1 MLSTYFLKMK
11 IKSYNEFIDKD
22 VLYIFDFDDTLVNSP
37 SYEELAIQFLK
48 EDVTIKDLLN
58 QSIDRIGVTLSDL
71 KWQDGRIYVLDPN
84 KQLKEFGNWV
94 RKGDRLYMF
103 SPNAFHLSDLSLPK
117 TLKEL
122 SELYK
127 SVENKCIV
135 TAREESLRGKITNK
149 LLDLGLELP
158 KYGLHM
164 APVGTKNAGHW
175 KGEKIVEI
183 INETK
188 FKKAIFYDDNTRY
201 IKRATKVVREKLP
214 NLDFKTVKV
223 N

>member
-1 MLSTYFLKMK
+1 MK
-11 IKSYNEFIDKD
+11 IKNYNEFTGDN

-37 SYEELAIQFLK
+37 SFDELAINYLK
-48 EDVTIKDLLN
+48 EDITIKDLLD
-58 QSIDRIGVTLSDL
+58 QSIKRVGVTLDDL

-84 KQLKEFGNWV
+84 KELKEFGNWV

-103 SPNAFHLSDLSLPK
+103 TPNAFHLSDLSLPE

-135 TAREESLRGKITNK
+135 TAREESLRNKITK
-149 LLDLGLELP
+149 TLFDLGLELP

-164 APVGTKNAGHW
+164 APVSTKNSGHW
-175 KGEKIVEI
+175 KGERIVEI
-183 INETK
+183 INETG
-188 FKKAIFYDDNTRY
+188 FQKAIFYDDNSKF
-201 IKRATKVVREKLP
+201 IKRASKVVHEKLP
-214 NLDFKTVKV
+214 NLDFKTIKV
-223 N
+223 L

>member
-1 MLSTYFLKMK
+1 MK
-11 IKSYNEFIDKD
+11 IKNYNEFTGDN

-37 SYEELAIQFLK
+37 SFEDLAIEYLK
-48 EDVTIKDLLN
+48 EDITIKDLLN
-58 QSIDRIGVTLSDL
+58 QSINRIGVTLDDL

-103 SPNAFHLSDLSLPK
+103 SPNLFHISDISLPK
-117 TLKEL
+117 SLKTEI

-135 TAREESLRGKITNK
+135 TAREESLRDKITRT
-149 LLDLGLELP
+149 LLNLGLELP

-164 APVGTKNAGHW
+164 APNGTKNAGHW
-175 KGEKIVEI
+175 KGEKIVEL
-183 INETK
+183 INETG
-188 FKKAIFYDDNTRY
+188 FQKAIFYDDNTKY
-201 IKRATKVVREKLP
+201 IKKATKVVKEKLP
-214 NLDFKTVKV
+214 NLDFTTIKV
-223 N
+223 L

>member
-1 MLSTYFLKMK
+1 MK
-11 IKSYNEFIDKD
+11 IKNYNEFTSEN

-37 SYEELAIQFLK
+37 SFEELAINYLK
-48 EDVTIKDLLN
+48 EDITIKDLLN
-58 QSIDRIGVTLSDL
+58 QSINRVGVTLDDL

-84 KQLKEFGNWV
+84 KELKEFGNWV

-103 SPNAFHLSDLSLPK
+103 TPNAFHLSDLSLPE

-135 TAREESLRGKITNK
+135 TAREESLRDKITRT

-164 APVGTKNAGHW
+164 APNGTKNAGHW
-175 KGEKIVEI
+175 KGERIVEI
-183 INETK
+183 INGTG
-188 FKKAIFYDDNTRY
+188 FQKAIFYDDNAKY
-201 IKRATKVVREKLP
+201 IKRATKVVRDKLP
-214 NLDFKTVKV
+214 NFDFTPIKVK
-223 N
+223 

>member
-1 MLSTYFLKMK
+1 MK
-11 IKSYNEFIDKD
+11 IKNYNEFTGDN

-37 SYEELAIQFLK
+37 SFEDLAIEYLK
-48 EDVTIKDLLN
+48 EDITIKDLLN
-58 QSIDRIGVTLSDL
+58 QSINRIGVTLDDL

-103 SPNAFHLSDLSLPK
+103 SPNLFHISDISLPK
-117 TLKEL
+117 SLKTEI

-135 TAREESLRGKITNK
+135 TAREESLRDK
-149 LLDLGLELP
+149 LTRTLLNLGLELP

-164 APVGTKNAGHW
+164 APNGTKNAGHW
-175 KGEKIVEI
+175 KGEKIVEL
-183 INETK
+183 INETG
-188 FKKAIFYDDNTRY
+188 FQKAIFYDDNTKY
-201 IKRATKVVREKLP
+201 IKKATKVVKEKLP
-214 NLDFKTVKV
+214 NLDFITIKV
-223 N
+223 L

>member
-1 MLSTYFLKMK
+1 MK
-11 IKSYNEFIDKD
+11 IKNYNEFTSDN

-37 SYEELAIQFLK
+37 SFDELAINYLK
-48 EDVTIKDLLN
+48 EDITIKDLLN
-58 QSIDRIGVTLSDL
+58 QSIKRVGVELDDL

-84 KQLKEFGNWV
+84 RELKEFGNWV

-103 SPNAFHLSDLSLPK
+103 TPNAFHLSDLSLPS

-135 TAREESLRGKITNK
+135 TAREESLRNKITRT

-158 KYGLHM
+158 KFGLHM
-164 APVGTKNAGHW
+164 APNGTKNAGHW
-175 KGEKIVEI
+175 KGERIVEI
-183 INETK
+183 INETG
-188 FKKAIFYDDNTRY
+188 FQKAIFYDDNQKY
-201 IKRATKVVREKLP
+201 IKRASKVVREKLP
-214 NLDFKTVKV
+214 NLDFKTIKV
-223 N
+223 L

>member
-1 MLSTYFLKMK
+1 MK
-11 IKSYNEFIDKD
+11 IKNYNEFTSDN

-37 SYEELAIQFLK
+37 SFDELAINYLK
-48 EDVTIKDLLN
+48 EDITIKDLLN
-58 QSIDRIGVTLSDL
+58 QSINRVGVTLDDL

-84 KQLKEFGNWV
+84 KELKEFGNWV

-103 SPNAFHLSDLSLPK
+103 TPNAFHLSDLSLPS

-135 TAREESLRGKITNK
+135 TAREESLRNKITRT
-149 LLDLGLELP
+149 LLDLGLEIP

-183 INETK
+183 INETG
-188 FKKAIFYDDNTRY
+188 FQKAIFYDDNTKY

-214 NLDFKTVKV
+214 NFDFTPIKV
-223 N
+223 

>member
-1 MLSTYFLKMK
+1 MK
-11 IKSYNEFIDKD
+11 IKNYNEFTSEN

-37 SYEELAIQFLK
+37 SFDELAINYLK
-48 EDVTIKDLLN
+48 EDITIKDLLN
-58 QSIDRIGVTLSDL
+58 QSINRVGVTLDDL

-84 KQLKEFGNWV
+84 KELKEFGNWV

-103 SPNAFHLSDLSLPK
+103 TPNAFHLSDLSLPS

-135 TAREESLRGKITNK
+135 TAREESLRNKITRT

-175 KGEKIVEI
+175 KGERIVEI
-183 INETK
+183 INETG
-188 FKKAIFYDDNTRY
+188 FQKAIFYDDNAKY

-214 NLDFKTVKV
+214 NFDFTPIKVK
-223 N
+223 

>member
-1 MLSTYFLKMK
+1 MK
-11 IKSYNEFIDKD
+11 IKNYNEFTSDN

-37 SYEELAIQFLK
+37 SFDELAINYLK
-48 EDVTIKDLLN
+48 EDITIKDLLN
-58 QSIDRIGVTLSDL
+58 QSINRVGVTLDEL
-71 KWQDGRIYVLDPN
+71 KWQDGRIYLLDPN
-84 KQLKEFGNWV
+84 KEIKEFGNWI

-103 SPNAFHLSDLSLPK
+103 TPHAFHLSDLSLPS

-135 TAREESLRGKITNK
+135 TAREELLRDKITRT

-164 APVGTKNAGHW
+164 APNGTKNAGHW

-183 INETK
+183 INETG
-188 FKKAIFYDDNTRY
+188 FQKAIFYDDNAKY

-214 NLDFKTVKV
+214 NFDFTPVKV
-223 N
+223 K

>member
-1 MLSTYFLKMK
+1 MK
-11 IKSYNEFIDKD
+11 IKSYNEFTIKN
-22 VLYIFDFDDTLVNSP
+22 VLYIFDFDDTIVNSP
-37 SYEELAIQFLK
+37 SFDELAINYLK
-48 EDVTIKDLLN
+48 EDITIKDLLN
-58 QSIDRIGVTLSDL
+58 QSINRVGVTLDDL
-71 KWQDGRIYVLDPN
+71 KWQDGRIYVTDPN
-84 KQLKEFGNWV
+84 KELKEFGNWI

-103 SPNAFHLSDLSLPK
+103 TPNAFHLSDLSLPS

-135 TAREESLRGKITNK
+135 TAREELLRDKITRT

-164 APVGTKNAGHW
+164 APNGTKNAGHW
-175 KGEKIVEI
+175 KGERIVEI
-183 INETK
+183 INETG
-188 FKKAIFYDDNTRY
+188 FQKAIFYDDNAKY

-214 NLDFKTVKV
+214 NFDFTSVKV
-223 N
+223 

>member
-1 MLSTYFLKMK
+1 MK
-11 IKSYNEFIDKD
+11 IKNYNEFTSEN

-37 SYEELAIQFLK
+37 SFDELAINYLK

-58 QSIDRIGVTLSDL
+58 QSINRVGVTLDDL

-84 KQLKEFGNWV
+84 KELKEFGNWV

-103 SPNAFHLSDLSLPK
+103 TPNAFHLSDLSLPE

-135 TAREESLRGKITNK
+135 TAREESLRDKITRT

-175 KGEKIVEI
+175 KGERIVDI
-183 INETK
+183 INETG
-188 FKKAIFYDDNTRY
+188 FQKAIFYDDNSKF

-214 NLDFKTVKV
+214 DFDFTPIKVK
-223 N
+223 

>member
-1 MLSTYFLKMK
+1 MK
-11 IKSYNEFIDKD
+11 IKNYNEFTSDN

-37 SYEELAIQFLK
+37 SFDELAINYLK
-48 EDVTIKDLLN
+48 EDITIKDLLN
-58 QSIDRIGVTLSDL
+58 QSINRVGVTLDEL

-84 KQLKEFGNWV
+84 KELKEFGNWV

-103 SPNAFHLSDLSLPK
+103 TPHAFHISDLSLPE

-135 TAREESLRGKITNK
+135 TAREESLRNKITRT
-149 LLDLGLELP
+149 LLNLGLELP

-164 APVGTKNAGHW
+164 APNGTKNAGHW

-183 INETK
+183 INETG
-188 FKKAIFYDDNTRY
+188 FQKAIFYDDNAKY

-214 NLDFKTVKV
+214 NFDFTPIKVK
-223 N
+223 

>member
-1 MLSTYFLKMK
+1 MK
-11 IKSYNEFIDKD
+11 IKNYNEFTGEN

-37 SYEELAIQFLK
+37 SFDELAINYLK
-48 EDVTIKDLLN
+48 EDITIKDLLN
-58 QSIDRIGVTLSDL
+58 QSINRVGVELDDL

-84 KQLKEFGNWV
+84 KELKEFGNWV

-103 SPNAFHLSDLSLPK
+103 TPNAFHLSDLSLPS

-135 TAREESLRGKITNK
+135 TAREESLRNKITRT

-175 KGEKIVEI
+175 KGERIVEI
-183 INETK
+183 INETG
-188 FKKAIFYDDNTRY
+188 FQKAIFYDDNSKF

-214 NLDFKTVKV
+214 NFDFTPIKVK
-223 N
+223 

>member
-1 MLSTYFLKMK
+1 MK
-11 IKSYNEFIDKD
+11 IKNYNEFTSEN

-37 SYEELAIQFLK
+37 SFDELAINYLK
-48 EDVTIKDLLN
+48 EDITIKDLLN
-58 QSIDRIGVTLSDL
+58 QSINRVGVTLDDL

-84 KQLKEFGNWV
+84 KELKEFGNWV

-103 SPNAFHLSDLSLPK
+103 TPNAFHLSDLSLPS

-135 TAREESLRGKITNK
+135 TAREESLRNKITRT

-175 KGEKIVEI
+175 KGERIVEI
-183 INETK
+183 INETG
-188 FKKAIFYDDNTRY
+188 FQKAIFYDDNQKY
-201 IKRATKVVREKLP
+201 IKRASKVVREKLP
-214 NLDFKTVKV
+214 NLDFKTIKV
-223 N
+223 L

>member
-1 MLSTYFLKMK
+1 MK
-11 IKSYNEFIDKD
+11 IKNYNEFTSEN

-37 SYEELAIQFLK
+37 SFDELAINYLK
-48 EDVTIKDLLN
+48 EDITIKDLLN
-58 QSIDRIGVTLSDL
+58 QSINRVGVALDDL

-84 KQLKEFGNWV
+84 KELKEFGNWV
-94 RKGDRLYMF
+94 RKCDRLYMF
-103 SPNAFHLSDLSLPK
+103 TPNAFHLSDLSLPE

-135 TAREESLRGKITNK
+135 TAREESLRNKITRT

-164 APVGTKNAGHW
+164 APNGTKNAGHW

-183 INETK
+183 VNETG
-188 FKKAIFYDDNTRY
+188 FQKAIFYDDNTKF
-201 IKRATKVVREKLP
+201 IKKATKVVREKLP
-214 NLDFKTVKV
+214 NFDFTPVKV
-223 N
+223 K

>member
-1 MLSTYFLKMK
+1 MK
-11 IKSYNEFIDKD
+11 IKNYNEFTGDN

-37 SYEELAIQFLK
+37 SFDELAINYLK
-48 EDVTIKDLLN
+48 EDITIKDLLN
-58 QSIDRIGVTLSDL
+58 QSINRVGVTLDDL

-84 KQLKEFGNWV
+84 KELKEFGNWV

-103 SPNAFHLSDLSLPK
+103 TPNAFHLSDLSLPE

-135 TAREESLRGKITNK
+135 TAREESLRDKITRT
-149 LLDLGLELP
+149 LLDLGLEIP

-164 APVGTKNAGHW
+164 APNGTKNAGHW
-175 KGEKIVEI
+175 KGERIVEI
-183 INETK
+183 INQTG
-188 FKKAIFYDDNTRY
+188 FQKAIFYDDNAKF
-201 IKRATKVVREKLP
+201 IKRATKVVRDKLP
-214 NLDFKTVKV
+214 NFDFTPIKVK
-223 N
+223 

>member
-1 MLSTYFLKMK
+1 MK
-11 IKSYNEFIDKD
+11 IKNYNEFTSEN

-37 SYEELAIQFLK
+37 SFDELAINYLK
-48 EDVTIKDLLN
+48 EDITIKDLLN
-58 QSIDRIGVTLSDL
+58 QSINRVGVTLDDL

-84 KQLKEFGNWV
+84 KELKEFGNWV

-103 SPNAFHLSDLSLPK
+103 TPHAFHSSDLSLPS
-117 TLKEL
+117 TLREL

-135 TAREESLRGKITNK
+135 TAREESLRDKITRT
-149 LLDLGLELP
+149 LLDLGLEIP

-164 APVGTKNAGHW
+164 APNGTKNAGHW
-175 KGEKIVEI
+175 KGERIVEI
-183 INETK
+183 INETG
-188 FKKAIFYDDNTRY
+188 FQKAVFYDDNAKY

-214 NLDFKTVKV
+214 NFDFTPVKV
-223 N
+223 

>member
-1 MLSTYFLKMK
+1 MK
-11 IKSYNEFIDKD
+11 IKNYNEFTIKN

-37 SYEELAIQFLK
+37 SFDELAINYLK
-48 EDVTIKDLLN
+48 EDITIKDLLN
-58 QSIDRIGVTLSDL
+58 QSINRVGVTLDDL

-84 KQLKEFGNWV
+84 KELKEFGNWI

-103 SPNAFHLSDLSLPK
+103 TPNAFHLSDLSLPS

-135 TAREESLRGKITNK
+135 TAREELLRDKITRT

-164 APVGTKNAGHW
+164 APNGTKNAGHW
-175 KGEKIVEI
+175 KGERIVEI
-183 INETK
+183 INETG
-188 FKKAIFYDDNTRY
+188 FQKAIFYDDNAKY

-214 NLDFKTVKV
+214 NFDFTSVKV
-223 N
+223 

>member
-1 MLSTYFLKMK
+1 MK
-11 IKSYNEFIDKD
+11 IKNYNEFTSDN

-37 SYEELAIQFLK
+37 SFDELAINYLK
-48 EDVTIKDLLN
+48 EDITIKDLLN
-58 QSIDRIGVTLSDL
+58 QSINRVGVKLDEL

-84 KQLKEFGNWV
+84 KEIKEFGNWI

-103 SPNAFHLSDLSLPK
+103 TPHAFHLSDLSLPS

-135 TAREESLRGKITNK
+135 TAREELLRDKITRT

-164 APVGTKNAGHW
+164 APNGTKNAGHW

-183 INETK
+183 INETV
-188 FKKAIFYDDNTRY
+188 FQKAIFYDDNAKY

-214 NLDFKTVKV
+214 NFDFTPVKV
-223 N
+223 K

>member
-1 MLSTYFLKMK
+1 MK
-11 IKSYNEFIDKD
+11 IKNYNEFTSEN

-37 SYEELAIQFLK
+37 SFEELAINYLK
-48 EDVTIKDLLN
+48 EDITIKDLLN
-58 QSIDRIGVTLSDL
+58 QSINRVGVTLNDL

-84 KQLKEFGNWV
+84 KDLKEFGNWV

-103 SPNAFHLSDLSLPK
+103 TPNAFHLSDLSLPE

-135 TAREESLRGKITNK
+135 TAREESLRDKITRT

-164 APVGTKNAGHW
+164 APNGTKNAGHW

-183 INETK
+183 INGTG
-188 FKKAIFYDDNTRY
+188 FQKAIFYDDNAKY
-201 IKRATKVVREKLP
+201 IKRATKVVKDKLP
-214 NLDFKTVKV
+214 NFDFTPIKVK
-223 N
+223 